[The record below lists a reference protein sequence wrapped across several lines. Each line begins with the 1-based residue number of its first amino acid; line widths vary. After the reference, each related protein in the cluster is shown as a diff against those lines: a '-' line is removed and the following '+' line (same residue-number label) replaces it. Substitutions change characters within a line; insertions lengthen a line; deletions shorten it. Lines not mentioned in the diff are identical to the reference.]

1 MTISYTPWADPL
13 LDYINNDL
21 AATTGGASSPFAPIN
36 YNADLF
42 ANEAKFFT
50 GNFGFDG
57 YMGVPGL
64 VGSNAQQAAAAYNVA
79 WQSVDPSL
87 NPTIRAL
94 TSGVAVFG
102 ISALTGVYLQLQDT
116 MPLVFSYPVLP
127 TTLDP
132 DGSDFEVVL
141 SDGSIVAPLVA
152 SLAPNLEHN
161 ERQTVLLIGDFGNRI
176 EPGSN
181 DSRYP
186 VSVRVVND
194 NTPLQLL
201 SAQGPVDAVGLEIAS
216 QNPYV
221 VGNGPKVVA
230 AKLNYYSPLGE
241 GGPAAVGAAS
251 TNNDGADL
259 YGESAQYRLRLYTS
273 AGFSPDGIASLL
285 PGDFGQYFILE
296 AQSSDGSVVQITSAG
311 QSYTI
316 GQDGSLKVIG
326 LADLGSSGTPENDA
340 YVEDK
345 DNYYDIILEGDRDAI
360 SRLTSV
366 RMPSGDGYQAV
377 YNPGGPGNAP
387 DAPGAAAGPFTV
399 PSQDHT
405 VPITLDLDGAMTS
418 TYVEIDGPVL
428 RNPWDLLP
436 VGSLLG
442 LAIHDTT
449 SGQRINAYSD
459 PDGQRFYAS
468 FAPSSNQATDLA
480 GGLEDRN
487 PIDLIDTTAFAA
499 EGTATVSGSFSRSA
513 PDASTLRFYSVTG
526 EDGGVLDPSS
536 GVELRPGDAGYAAAA
551 RSSANL
557 LSSSGSTLKSADQV
571 IESFSFEAEAG
582 KLYAPLITNNTKNE
596 EYFAFAAANRDG
608 LQHFDGIGAN
618 GWGLEDSFGL
628 GDNDYDDMLVRF
640 TIASTSEPT
649 SAPLPTPTSQPTPV
663 SDNRT
668 RYNLIQGDNLNNKL
682 KGTSKNDEIYGCV
695 GRDKIKGRRGDDIID
710 PGLSKAGRFDIVR
723 GSKGS
728 DTFII
733 KDGYRAFIKDFNIID
748 DALDLSD
755 LKGYNVS
762 SWELIDNDTF
772 VYSDDGHEVVKL
784 KGKHDLSEA
793 NIII

>member
-1 MTISYTPWADPL
+1 MTIRYTPWADPL
-13 LDYINNDL
+13 LDYINDDL
-21 AATTGGASSPFAPIN
+21 AVTTGGTSSTFAPIN
-36 YNADLF
+36 YNADLYD
-42 ANEAKFFT
+42 NEAKFFT

-102 ISALTGVYLQLQDT
+102 ISALTGVYLELQDT

-127 TTLDP
+127 ATLDP
-132 DGSDFEVVL
+132 DGSDFKVVL
-141 SDGSIVAPLVA
+141 NDGSIVAPVVA

-176 EPGSN
+176 EPGLN
-181 DSRYP
+181 GSRYP
-186 VSVRVVND
+186 ISVRVVND
-194 NTPLQLL
+194 DSPLQML

-221 VGNGPKVVA
+221 EGNGPKVVA

-259 YGESAQYRLRLYTS
+259 YGEVAQYRLRLYTS

-296 AQSSDGSVVQITSAG
+296 AQSSDGSIVQITSAG

-326 LADLGSSGTPENDA
+326 LADLASSGTPENDA

-345 DNYYDIILEGDRDAI
+345 DNYYDIILEGDFDAI

-418 TYVEIDGPVL
+418 TYVEIDDPVL
-428 RNPWDLLP
+428 RNPLDLLP

-442 LAIHDTT
+442 MAIHDTT
-449 SGQRINAYSD
+449 SGQEINAYSD
-459 PDGQRFYAS
+459 PEGQRFYAS
-468 FAPSSNQATDLA
+468 FAPSSNQATDLP
-480 GGLEDRN
+480 GGREDLD
-487 PIDLIDTTAFAA
+487 PIDLIDTTAFDAD
-499 EGTATVSGSFSRSA
+499 GTVTVSGSLSRSGL
-513 PDASTLRFYSVTG
+513 DDTTLRFYTVTG
-526 EDGGVLDPSS
+526 EDGGVLDPIS
-536 GVELRPGDAGYAAAA
+536 GVTLRPGDAGYAAAA
-551 RSSANL
+551 RSSSNL
-557 LSSSGSTLKSADQV
+557 LSSSGSTLQSADQA
-571 IESFSFEAEAG
+571 IDSFSFEAEVG
-582 KLYAPLITNNTKNE
+582 KLYAPLFTNNTMQE

-608 LQHFDGIGAN
+608 FQHFNGIGAN
-618 GWGLEDSFGL
+618 GWGVEDLFGL
-628 GDNDYDDMLVRF
+628 GDADYDDMLVRF
-640 TIASTSEPT
+640 TIA
-649 SAPLPTPTSQPTPV
+649 
-663 SDNRT
+663 
-668 RYNLIQGDNLNNKL
+668 
-682 KGTSKNDEIYGCV
+682 
-695 GRDKIKGRRGDDIID
+695 
-710 PGLSKAGRFDIVR
+710 
-723 GSKGS
+723 
-728 DTFII
+728 
-733 KDGYRAFIKDFNIID
+733 
-748 DALDLSD
+748 
-755 LKGYNVS
+755 
-762 SWELIDNDTF
+762 
-772 VYSDDGHEVVKL
+772 
-784 KGKHDLSEA
+784 
-793 NIII
+793 

>member
-1 MTISYTPWADPL
+1 MTIRYTPWADPL

-21 AATTGGASSPFAPIN
+21 AVTTGGGSSPFSPIN
-36 YNADLF
+36 YNADLY

-94 TSGVAVFG
+94 TSGVAVLG

-141 SDGSIVAPLVA
+141 NDGSIAAPVVA

-161 ERQTVLLIGDFGNRI
+161 ERQTILLIGDFGNRI

-221 VGNGPKVVA
+221 AGNGPKIVA

-241 GGPAAVGAAS
+241 GGPAAVGATF

-259 YGESAQYRLRLYTS
+259 YGEAAQYRLRLYTS

-285 PGDFGQYFILE
+285 PGNFSQYFILE

-326 LADLGSSGTPENDA
+326 LADLASSGTPENDA

-345 DNYYDIILEGDRDAI
+345 DNYYDIILEGDLDAI

-449 SGQRINAYSD
+449 SGQKINAYSD
-459 PDGQRFYAS
+459 PEGQRFYAS
-468 FAPSSNQATDLA
+468 FAPSSNQATDLPP
-480 GGLEDRN
+480 GGFRDHN
-487 PIDLIDTTAFAA
+487 PIDLIDTTAFATDA
-499 EGTATVSGSFSRSA
+499 MVTVSGSFSRSA
-513 PDASTLRFYSVTG
+513 PDASTLRFYTVTG
-526 EDGGVLDPSS
+526 EDGGVLDPIS
-536 GVELRPGDAGYAAAA
+536 GDTLMPGDAGYAAAA
-551 RSSANL
+551 RNSANL
-557 LSSSGSTLKSADQV
+557 LSSSGSTLQSADQA
-571 IESFSFEAEAG
+571 IESFSFEAEVG
-582 KLYAPLITNNTKNE
+582 KLYAPLITNKMTQE
-596 EYFAFAAANRDG
+596 EYFAFAAANPDG
-608 LQHFDGIGAN
+608 CQHFNGVGAN
-618 GWGLEDSFGL
+618 GWGVEDSFGL
-628 GDNDYDDMLVRF
+628 GDVDYDDMMVRF
-640 TIASTSEPT
+640 SIAIASP
-649 SAPLPTPTSQPTPV
+649 
-663 SDNRT
+663 
-668 RYNLIQGDNLNNKL
+668 
-682 KGTSKNDEIYGCV
+682 
-695 GRDKIKGRRGDDIID
+695 
-710 PGLSKAGRFDIVR
+710 F
-723 GSKGS
+723 
-728 DTFII
+728 
-733 KDGYRAFIKDFNIID
+733 
-748 DALDLSD
+748 
-755 LKGYNVS
+755 
-762 SWELIDNDTF
+762 
-772 VYSDDGHEVVKL
+772 
-784 KGKHDLSEA
+784 
-793 NIII
+793 

>member
-1 MTISYTPWADPL
+1 MSIRYTPWADPL
-13 LDYINNDL
+13 LDYINSDL
-21 AATTGGASSPFAPIN
+21 AASTGGASSPFAPIN

-64 VGSNAQQAAAAYNVA
+64 VGNNAQQAAAAYNVA

-94 TSGVAVFG
+94 TSGVSVLG
-102 ISALTGVYLQLQDT
+102 ISVLTGANLQLQDT

-141 SDGSIVAPLVA
+141 SDGSIVEPLVA

-176 EPGSN
+176 EPGLN
-181 DSRYP
+181 GSRHP

-194 NTPLQLL
+194 NTPLQML

-221 VGNGPKVVA
+221 DGNGPKIVA

-251 TNNDGADL
+251 TDNDGADL
-259 YGESAQYRLRLYTS
+259 YGEAAQYRLRLYTS
-273 AGFSPDGIASLL
+273 AGFSPDGIASLR
-285 PGDFGQYFILE
+285 PGDFSQYFILE
-296 AQSSDGSVVQITSAG
+296 AQSRDGSVVQITTAG
-311 QSYTI
+311 QSYAI
-316 GQDGSLKVIG
+316 GEDGSLKVIG
-326 LADLGSSGTPENDA
+326 LADLASSGTPENDA

-345 DNYYDIILEGDRDAI
+345 DNYYDIILEGDLDAI
-360 SRLTSV
+360 RRLTSV
-366 RMPSGDGYQAV
+366 QMPSGDGYQVV

-449 SGQRINAYSD
+449 SGQKINAYSD
-459 PDGQRFYAS
+459 PEGQRFYAS
-468 FAPSSNQATDLA
+468 FAPSSNQATDLPP
-480 GGLEDRN
+480 GGLRDHN

-499 EGTATVSGSFSRSA
+499 DAMVTVTGSFSRSA
-513 PDASTLRFYSVTG
+513 PDASTLRFYTVTG
-526 EDGGVLDPSS
+526 GDGGVLDPIS
-536 GVELRPGDAGYAAAA
+536 GVTLRPGDAGYGAAA

-557 LSSSGSTLKSADQV
+557 LSSSGSTLQSADQE
-571 IESFSFEAEAG
+571 IESFSFEAEVG
-582 KLYAPLITNNTKNE
+582 KLYAPLITNNTIQE

-608 LQHFDGIGAN
+608 CPHFNGIGAN
-618 GWGLEDSFGL
+618 GWGVEDSIGL
-628 GDNDYDDMLVRF
+628 GDVDYDDMMVRF
-640 TIASTSEPT
+640 TVA
-649 SAPLPTPTSQPTPV
+649 
-663 SDNRT
+663 
-668 RYNLIQGDNLNNKL
+668 
-682 KGTSKNDEIYGCV
+682 GTVES
-695 GRDKIKGRRGDDIID
+695 
-710 PGLSKAGRFDIVR
+710 
-723 GSKGS
+723 
-728 DTFII
+728 
-733 KDGYRAFIKDFNIID
+733 
-748 DALDLSD
+748 
-755 LKGYNVS
+755 
-762 SWELIDNDTF
+762 
-772 VYSDDGHEVVKL
+772 
-784 KGKHDLSEA
+784 
-793 NIII
+793 

>member
-1 MTISYTPWADPL
+1 MTIRYTPWADPL

-21 AATTGGASSPFAPIN
+21 AVTTGGGSSPFSPIN
-36 YNADLF
+36 YNADLY

-64 VGSNAQQAAAAYNVA
+64 VGSNAKQAAATYNVA

-141 SDGSIVAPLVA
+141 NDGSIAAPVVA

-161 ERQTVLLIGDFGNRI
+161 ERQTILLIGDFGNRI

-221 VGNGPKVVA
+221 AGNGPKIVA

-241 GGPAAVGAAS
+241 GGPAAVGATF

-259 YGESAQYRLRLYTS
+259 YGEAAQYRLRLYTS

-285 PGDFGQYFILE
+285 PGDFSQYFILE

-442 LAIHDTT
+442 KAIHDKT
-449 SGQRINAYSD
+449 SGQKINAYLD
-459 PDGQRFYAS
+459 PEGQRFYAS
-468 FAPSSNQATDLA
+468 FAPSSNQATDLPP
-480 GGLEDRN
+480 GGLTTLN

-499 EGTATVSGSFSRSA
+499 DGTVTVSGSFSRSA
-513 PDASTLRFYSVTG
+513 PDASTLRFYTVTG
-526 EDGGVLDPSS
+526 EDGGVLDPIS
-536 GVELRPGDAGYAAAA
+536 GVTLMPGDAGYAAAA
-551 RSSANL
+551 RNSANL
-557 LSSSGSTLKSADQV
+557 ISSSGSTLQSADQA
-571 IESFSFEAEAG
+571 IESFSFEVEVG
-582 KLYAPLITNNTKNE
+582 KLYAPLITNKMTQE
-596 EYFAFAAANRDG
+596 EYFAFASANPDG
-608 LQHFDGIGAN
+608 CPHFNGVGAN
-618 GWGLEDSFGL
+618 GWGVEDSFGL
-628 GDNDYDDMLVRF
+628 GDIDYDDMLVRF
-640 TIASTSEPT
+640 SIVS
-649 SAPLPTPTSQPTPV
+649 PV
-663 SDNRT
+663 DS
-668 RYNLIQGDNLNNKL
+668 
-682 KGTSKNDEIYGCV
+682 
-695 GRDKIKGRRGDDIID
+695 
-710 PGLSKAGRFDIVR
+710 
-723 GSKGS
+723 
-728 DTFII
+728 
-733 KDGYRAFIKDFNIID
+733 
-748 DALDLSD
+748 
-755 LKGYNVS
+755 
-762 SWELIDNDTF
+762 
-772 VYSDDGHEVVKL
+772 
-784 KGKHDLSEA
+784 
-793 NIII
+793 

>member
-1 MTISYTPWADPL
+1 MTISYSPWADPL

-21 AATTGGASSPFAPIN
+21 AATTGGASSPLAPIN
-36 YNADLF
+36 YNTDLYD
-42 ANEAKFFT
+42 NEAKFFT

-79 WQSVDPSL
+79 WQFVDPSL

-102 ISALTGVYLQLQDT
+102 ISALTGVYLVLQDT

-127 TTLDP
+127 ATLDP

-141 SDGSIVAPLVA
+141 NDGSIVAPVVA

-176 EPGSN
+176 EPGLN
-181 DSRYP
+181 GSRYP
-186 VSVRVVND
+186 ISVRVVND
-194 NTPLQLL
+194 VSPLQML

-221 VGNGPKVVA
+221 EGNGPKVVA

-259 YGESAQYRLRLYTS
+259 YGEVAQYRLRLYTS

-296 AQSSDGSVVQITSAG
+296 AQGSDGSVVQITTAG

-345 DNYYDIILEGDRDAI
+345 DNYYDIILEGDVDAI

-366 RMPSGDGYQAV
+366 RMPSGNSYQAV

-418 TYVEIDGPVL
+418 T
-428 RNPWDLLP
+428 
-436 VGSLLG
+436 
-442 LAIHDTT
+442 
-449 SGQRINAYSD
+449 
-459 PDGQRFYAS
+459 
-468 FAPSSNQATDLA
+468 
-480 GGLEDRN
+480 
-487 PIDLIDTTAFAA
+487 
-499 EGTATVSGSFSRSA
+499 
-513 PDASTLRFYSVTG
+513 
-526 EDGGVLDPSS
+526 
-536 GVELRPGDAGYAAAA
+536 
-551 RSSANL
+551 
-557 LSSSGSTLKSADQV
+557 
-571 IESFSFEAEAG
+571 
-582 KLYAPLITNNTKNE
+582 
-596 EYFAFAAANRDG
+596 
-608 LQHFDGIGAN
+608 
-618 GWGLEDSFGL
+618 
-628 GDNDYDDMLVRF
+628 
-640 TIASTSEPT
+640 
-649 SAPLPTPTSQPTPV
+649 
-663 SDNRT
+663 
-668 RYNLIQGDNLNNKL
+668 
-682 KGTSKNDEIYGCV
+682 
-695 GRDKIKGRRGDDIID
+695 
-710 PGLSKAGRFDIVR
+710 
-723 GSKGS
+723 
-728 DTFII
+728 
-733 KDGYRAFIKDFNIID
+733 
-748 DALDLSD
+748 
-755 LKGYNVS
+755 
-762 SWELIDNDTF
+762 
-772 VYSDDGHEVVKL
+772 
-784 KGKHDLSEA
+784 
-793 NIII
+793 

>member
-102 ISALTGVYLQLQDT
+102 ISALTGVYLELQDT

-127 TTLDP
+127 ATLDP

-141 SDGSIVAPLVA
+141 NDGSIVAPVVA

-176 EPGSN
+176 EPGLN
-181 DSRYP
+181 GSRYP
-186 VSVRVVND
+186 ISVRVVND
-194 NTPLQLL
+194 GSPLQML

-221 VGNGPKVVA
+221 EGNGPKIVA
-230 AKLNYYSPLGE
+230 AKLNTYSPLGE

-259 YGESAQYRLRLYTS
+259 YGEAAQYRLRLYTS

-296 AQSSDGSVVQITSAG
+296 AQSSDGSIVQITSAG

-326 LADLGSSGTPENDA
+326 LADLASSGTPENDA

-345 DNYYDIILEGDRDAI
+345 DNYYDIILEGDFDAI

-399 PSQDHT
+399 PSEDHT
-405 VPITLDLDGAMTS
+405 VPITLDLDGTMTS

-442 LAIHDTT
+442 MAIHDTT
-449 SGQRINAYSD
+449 SGQEINAYSD
-459 PDGQRFYAS
+459 PEGQRFYSS
-468 FAPSSNQATDLA
+468 FLPSSNQATDLP
-480 GGLEDRN
+480 GGYEDLN
-487 PIDLIDTTAFAA
+487 PIDLINTTAFAID
-499 EGTATVSGSFSRSA
+499 ETVTVSGSFSRSGD
-513 PDASTLRFYSVTG
+513 DASTLQFYTVID
-526 EDGGVLDPSS
+526 EDGGVLDPIT
-536 GVELRPGDAGYAAAA
+536 GTTLRPGDGDYASAA
-551 RSSANL
+551 RSGANL
-557 LSSSGSTLKSADQV
+557 LTTSGSTLQSADQT

-582 KLYAPLITNNTKNE
+582 KLYAPLFTNNSKQE

-608 LQHFDGIGAN
+608 LQHFNGIGAN
-618 GWGLEDSFGL
+618 GWGVEDLFEL
-628 GDNDYDDMLVRF
+628 GDSDYDDLLVRF
-640 TIASTSEPT
+640 TIASTVET
-649 SAPLPTPTSQPTPV
+649 
-663 SDNRT
+663 
-668 RYNLIQGDNLNNKL
+668 
-682 KGTSKNDEIYGCV
+682 
-695 GRDKIKGRRGDDIID
+695 
-710 PGLSKAGRFDIVR
+710 
-723 GSKGS
+723 
-728 DTFII
+728 
-733 KDGYRAFIKDFNIID
+733 
-748 DALDLSD
+748 
-755 LKGYNVS
+755 
-762 SWELIDNDTF
+762 
-772 VYSDDGHEVVKL
+772 
-784 KGKHDLSEA
+784 
-793 NIII
+793 